1 MRFSS
6 LLPVVVRVLLGAL
19 FVFSGSN
26 KVVPFM
32 ALPPMPEAGTSFL
45 AALAATGYFLPLLG
59 IVEVA
64 SGLALI
70 AGRFVPLALV
80 VLAPIVVNIGF
91 FHAVLAPSAGSV
103 VMIVGAELF
112 LAWHYRAAFVTLLR
126 ADPAKT
132 PATWTATESRQ
143 AA

>member
-1 MRFSS
+1 MRIS
-6 LLPVVVRVLLGAL
+6 LWLPVVVRVLLGAL

-59 IVEVA
+59 IVEVG

-91 FHAVLAPSAGSV
+91 FHAVLAPNAGSV

-112 LAWHYRAAFVTLLR
+112 LAWHHRAAFVTLLR
-126 ADPAKT
+126 ADPAET
-132 PATWTATESRQ
+132 RASWPATESRQ